1 MPIVSRG
8 LLAGL
13 LLAAGL
19 TPTALAVATGEAA
32 ALAPHR
38 AVYEVSLAK
47 ARSGANVAEL
57 SGRMVYE
64 LTGSPCEGYSQS
76 MRFVTRMTNQEGE
89 ASVSDLRSSSW
100 EDAAGHR
107 MRFETSH
114 YRDQQ
119 LAEQTAGQ
127 ASRGPSTGEVKVE
140 LTKPTKQQ
148 MSFASRVLFP
158 VQHSIKML
166 ETARAGQRVFAADL
180 YDGSEKGDKLYT
192 TTAFIGGRLAAGS
205 SGTVLPGVDNAEK
218 LQGLPAWPV
227 SIGYYEVGNDR
238 GDALPAYEL
247 AFVMFD
253 NGVSHRIFIDYGEF
267 AVRGQLQELVLLG
280 AGQCESGAR

>member
-1 MPIVSRG
+1 MPMVSRG

-13 LLAAGL
+13 LMAVGL
-19 TPTALAVATGEAA
+19 SQTALAVRPGEAVP
-32 ALAPHR
+32 LAPHR

-47 ARSGANVAEL
+47 VRSGAGVTEL

-64 LTGSPCEGYSQS
+64 LTGSPCEGYTQT

-100 EDAAGHR
+100 EDGAGQR
-107 MRFETSH
+107 LRFQTSH

-119 LAEQTAGQ
+119 LAEQTEGQ
-127 ASRGPSTGEVKVE
+127 AFRGPTTGEVKVE

-148 MSFASRVLFP
+148 ISLAARVLFP

-166 ETARAGQRVFAADL
+166 EAARAGQHVFAADL

-192 TTAFIGGRLAAGS
+192 TTAFIGGRLA
-205 SGTVLPGVDNAEK
+205 PGASKIAPHFKNAEK
-218 LQGLPAWPV
+218 LDALPAWPV
-227 SIGYYEVGNDR
+227 SLGYYEVGNDR

-247 AFVMFD
+247 AFVVFD
-253 NGVSHRIFIDYGEF
+253 NGVSHRLFIDYGEF
-267 AVRGQLQELVLLG
+267 AVRGQLTELTFLEPG
-280 AGQCESGAR
+280 TCDSGGR